1 VLGSADPYCDS
12 AIRHIQIL
20 NLAWRGTRRHYL
32 ARNKAV
38 RRFLYSEISS
48 PDFLPKEK
56 SNMKKRSLIPMMVFL
71 MCFSLG
77 AQAGQNTGAAHDQAS
92 DAREASKKAT
102 SMPGKVGS
110 DGKTFTADKD
120 SRIWMVS
127 NPEALSGIDGR
138 HVKVKAHVDTARNQI
153 HIVSV
158 SAIAEQR
165 AGIKLDD
172 AAFRR

>member
-1 VLGSADPYCDS
+1 
-12 AIRHIQIL
+12 
-20 NLAWRGTRRHYL
+20 
-32 ARNKAV
+32 
-38 RRFLYSEISS
+38 
-48 PDFLPKEK
+48 
-56 SNMKKRSLIPMMVFL
+56 MKKRSLIPMMVFL

-92 DAREASKKAT
+92 EAREASRKAT

-120 SRIWMVS
+120 SRIWMVG

-165 AGIKLDD
+165 AGVKLDD

>member
-1 VLGSADPYCDS
+1 
-12 AIRHIQIL
+12 
-20 NLAWRGTRRHYL
+20 
-32 ARNKAV
+32 
-38 RRFLYSEISS
+38 
-48 PDFLPKEK
+48 
-56 SNMKKRSLIPMMVFL
+56 MKKRSSIPMAVFL
-71 MCFSLG
+71 MCFPLG
-77 AQAGQNTGAAHDQAS
+77 ARAGQNPGTGHDQAS
-92 DAREASKKAT
+92 NTRTVSRKVT
-102 SMPGKVGS
+102 SIQGKVGG

-138 HVKVKAHVDTARNQI
+138 HVKVKAHVDTAGNQI
-153 HIVSV
+153 RIVSV